1 MHAILCTPK
10 NQPKESLLM
19 KSFAL
24 LVVAL
29 FVTGIAAAQPTVWKV
44 DPVHSNITF
53 AVDYM
58 VLTEVTGNFR
68 DFSATMVS
76 DSVNPGKSSVN
87 VVIKTASITTENDR
101 RDSHLRSAE
110 FFDATTFP
118 EITFVSKSFEKGEGN
133 AYKIAGDLTMRGVTK
148 PVTIDAKYM
157 GQMKDTRGKMRQGFK
172 GITTLNRN
180 DFGLNYNSTLE
191 SGGLLI
197 GNNVTVTI
205 NAQFVQQ

>member
-1 MHAILCTPK
+1 
-10 NQPKESLLM
+10 M

-24 LVVAL
+24 LVVTL
-29 FVTGIAAAQPTVWKV
+29 FITGISAGQPTVWKI

-68 DFSATMVS
+68 DFSGTMIS

-87 VVIKTASITTENDR
+87 VAIKSTSVTTENDR

-110 FFDATTFP
+110 FFDANTFP

-133 AYKIAGDLTMRGVTK
+133 AYKIAGDLTMRGVSK

-157 GQMKDTRGKMRQGFK
+157 GQMKDMQGKQRQGFK
-172 GITTLNRN
+172 GVTTLNRN
-180 DFGLNYNSTLE
+180 DFGLKYNATLE
-191 SGGLLI
+191 SGGVLI
-197 GNNVTVTI
+197 GNDVTVTI

>member
-1 MHAILCTPK
+1 
-10 NQPKESLLM
+10 M

-24 LVVAL
+24 LVVTL
-29 FVTGIAAAQPTVWKV
+29 FVAGVAAAQPTVWKV

-87 VVIKTASITTENDR
+87 VAIKTASITTENDR

-110 FFDATTFP
+110 FFDAEKFP

-133 AYKIAGDLTMRGVTK
+133 AYKISRRPHNARCNKAGHH
-148 PVTIDAKYM
+148 
-157 GQMKDTRGKMRQGFK
+157 
-172 GITTLNRN
+172 
-180 DFGLNYNSTLE
+180 
-191 SGGLLI
+191 
-197 GNNVTVTI
+197 
-205 NAQFVQQ
+205 

>member
-1 MHAILCTPK
+1 
-10 NQPKESLLM
+10 M
-19 KSFAL
+19 KFFAL
-24 LVVAL
+24 LVVTL

-68 DFSATMVS
+68 DFSATMIS

-87 VVIKTASITTENDR
+87 VVIKTTSITTENDR

-110 FFDATTFP
+110 FFDASTFP

-148 PVTIDAKYM
+148 PVTINAKYM
-157 GQMKDTRGKMRQGFK
+157 GQVRDTRGNLRQGFK
-172 GITTLNRN
+172 GVTTLDRN
-180 DFGLNYNSTLE
+180 DFGVKYNSPLE
-191 SGGLLI
+191 SGGVLI
-197 GNNVTVTI
+197 GNEVTVTI

>member
-1 MHAILCTPK
+1 
-10 NQPKESLLM
+10 M

-24 LVVAL
+24 LVVTL
-29 FVTGIAAAQPTVWKV
+29 FITGISSGQPTVWKI

-68 DFSATMVS
+68 DFSGTMIS

-87 VVIKTASITTENDR
+87 VAIKTTSVTTENDR

-110 FFDATTFP
+110 FFDANTFP

-133 AYKIAGDLTMRGVTK
+133 AYKIAGDLTMRGVSK

-157 GQMKDTRGKMRQGFK
+157 GQMKDMQGKQRQGFK
-172 GITTLNRN
+172 GVTTLNRN
-180 DFGLNYNSTLE
+180 DFGLKYNATLE
-191 SGGLLI
+191 SGGVLI
-197 GNNVTVTI
+197 GNDVTVTI